1 MAMASTALASP
12 ALARD
17 GAWYVGVEAGPMIVE
32 DTDFD
37 IGATGDVTSFDYDV
51 GFDAGGFVI
60 HGRSDAT
67 LNSGGVR
74 IGTAEIYRVVDAL
87 ADIEESI
94 VVGQRDGLDTR
105 IVLFVVLC
113 EGANLDEEL
122 QQQIRQ
128 ALRSAA
134 SPRHV
139 PAEIVAVPSVPRTVT
154 GKLAELAVTD
164 IVNGDPVRN
173 TSGLIDPSALEA
185 FRVWVGDETS
195 PTAG

>member
-1 MAMASTALASP
+1 M
-12 ALARD
+12 
-17 GAWYVGVEAGPMIVE
+17 
-32 DTDFD
+32 
-37 IGATGDVTSFDYDV
+37 
-51 GFDAGGFVI
+51 
-60 HGRSDAT
+60 
-67 LNSGGVR
+67 NSGGVR

-87 ADIEESI
+87 ADIEQSI

-105 IVLFVVLC
+105 IVLFVVLR

-139 PAEIVAVPSVPRTVT
+139 PAEIVAVPGVPRTVT

-164 IVNGDPVRN
+164 IVNGDRVRN

-185 FRVWVGDETS
+185 FRIWVGEEKS
-195 PTAG
+195 PSAG